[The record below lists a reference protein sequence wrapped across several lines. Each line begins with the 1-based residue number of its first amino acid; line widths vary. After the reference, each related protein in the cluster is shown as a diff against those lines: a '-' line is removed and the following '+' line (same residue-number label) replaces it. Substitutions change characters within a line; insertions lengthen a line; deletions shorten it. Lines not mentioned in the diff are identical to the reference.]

1 MVKNIQE
8 LPLEL
13 LIKCVKN
20 NNTFNNNMFLRM
32 TSKKISKQ
40 IIIIDKEIF
49 DKLIVLWTEENRHIL
64 INNILRFQFQK
75 ANNIKNLSHEQLKVY
90 KSDWN
95 LYHES
100 QFKAIGKILC
110 DQTHAIQKL
119 VCDQAKTLLENS
131 TEHITAL
138 FKFNIEQIEALWEF
152 NIKQANVIKILLDQN
167 QDLTI
172 ISKIL
177 NDQANATK
185 IFHCIQDDA
194 IKKIQFEQSKA
205 LLELQFEHN
214 KALKELEFEQSH
226 NQNTQQDTIQNKNE
240 IVHITFPK
248 QPISEILKTTYS
260 IEYDKIRK
268 LQFEQTKAIY
278 ELQFK
283 QSCDTY
289 KFDYKFINCLN
300 FLQPENVEAHF
311 KCMIKN
317 VKKIILETRQD
328 DYNGMKKLTEKHFN
342 ISISKISDKISD
354 KIPDK
359 IFDNYIYN
367 KFNKYFNNQ
376 IPQVVIF
383 LYLIKESNFELDLNL
398 ISETVLD
405 NNHLKYFKIIF
416 PMLNNVTKF
425 NIDDYENDLT
435 FSLELIELISLL
447 PNLESLNLKFNP
459 ANIDFEVPHKKLKI
473 NELHLS
479 TSDCDNK
486 TNNIITILKMCP
498 DIKKLYFDGTH
509 LDINNEYLVK
519 IAKILKQSNK
529 LINLTLNSLEFVDDE
544 QLDFENVILQC
555 HNLINLNL
563 SHNNIENKR
572 AIAIAQILSKS
583 TTLTYL
589 DLADNRINEEGE
601 KKIREIL
608 LECKTLKTLIFKY

>member
-1 MVKNIQE
+1 MQKNIQE

-40 IIIIDKEIF
+40 MIIIDKEIF

-64 INNILRFQFQK
+64 INNIWRFQFQK

-90 KSDWN
+90 KSDWI

-100 QFKAIGKILC
+100 QFESIGKILC
-110 DQTHAIQKL
+110 DQTDAIKKL
-119 VCDQAKTLLENS
+119 VCDQTKTLLENS

-138 FKFNIEQIEALWEF
+138 FNFNIEQIEALWEF

-167 QDLTI
+167 QDLTT

-177 NDQANATK
+177 KDQEDETK

-194 IKKIQFEQSKA
+194 IKKIQFEQTKA

-214 KALKELEFEQSH
+214 KALKKLEFEQSR
-226 NQNTQQDTIQNKNE
+226 DQNKN
-240 IVHITFPK
+240 ITFPK

-289 KFDYKFINCLN
+289 KFNYKFIQSLN
-300 FLQPENVEAHF
+300 FLQRKNVEAHF
-311 KCMIKN
+311 KCMINN

-328 DYNGMKKLTEKHFN
+328 DYNGMKKLTQKHFN

-354 KIPDK
+354 KLSDK
-359 IFDNYIYN
+359 ILDNYIYN
-367 KFNKYFNNQ
+367 KFNKYFYNQ

-398 ISETVLD
+398 ISETVL
-405 NNHLKYFKIIF
+405 NNSHIKYFKIIF

-447 PNLESLNLKFNP
+447 PNLENLHLKFNP
-459 ANIDFEVPHKKLKI
+459 ANIDFKVPQKKLKI
-473 NELHLS
+473 NELDLS

-498 DIKKLYFDGTH
+498 DIKKLYFDGTY

-529 LINLTLNSLEFVDDE
+529 LINLTLNSLEFADDE

-555 HNLINLNL
+555 PNLINLNL

-572 AIAIAQILSKS
+572 AIGIAQILSKS

-589 DLADNRINEEGE
+589 DLADNIINEEGE